1 MEDMQVNI
9 VQKAGCTGE
18 WYAANFDPVTGVFPT
33 REMAENFIEAVP
45 GGEDWMSIVADNI
58 TGDFLV
64 LGVVP
69 GHKYGERLD
78 PKH

>member
-1 MEDMQVNI
+1 MENMHVNI
-9 VQKAGCTGE
+9 VQKAELVSEC
-18 WYAANFDPVTGVFPT
+18 YAKNYEPVVGVFPT
-33 REMAENFIEAVP
+33 RDMAEKFIKSVQF
-45 GGEDWMSIVADNI
+45 GDIWLSIGADDI

-64 LGVVP
+64 LGDIP

>member
-9 VQKAGCTGE
+9 IQKARLASEDWC
-18 WYAANFDPVTGVFPT
+18 AANFDPVTGVFPSI
-33 REMAENFIEAVP
+33 ELAENFIEAVP
-45 GGEDWMSIVADNI
+45 GGEDWMSIVADDI

-69 GHKYGERLD
+69 GQIR
-78 PKH
+78 